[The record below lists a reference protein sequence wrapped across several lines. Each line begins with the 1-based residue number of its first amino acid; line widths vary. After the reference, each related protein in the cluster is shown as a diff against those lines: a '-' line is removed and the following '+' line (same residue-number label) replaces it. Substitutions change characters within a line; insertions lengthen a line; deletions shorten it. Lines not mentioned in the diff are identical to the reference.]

1 MSHTPH
7 VLIVGTGF
15 AGRWI
20 ATKLKEAGRHDFVVL
35 EIARR
40 VDSEVVSYDFDEETD
55 RWRVQTRTGDMYF
68 PRIVVAAIG
77 SLHKSSVHIVGRRG
91 LTIQDAWRDDMEPY
105 LGVMVAG
112 FPNFF
117 LMVDPQARYIMACL
131 AMMEAQDATRIDVRG
146 GAQREFNRRIH
157 RNRYGMVWT
166 GSRRRSLRRP
176 DSNAFELSNLDE
188 REQDTEFSGSAVLS
202 AGGRTESVQVH
213 LNGHFEPLDGRYH
226 WYGRVVGDVVGF
238 KKPNG
243 SPLVL
248 TIGDGPE
255 TPAALAEEDPWGN
268 YRITGVGTPPFTVQP
283 TP

>member
-1 MSHTPH
+1 MSERPD
-7 VLIVGTGF
+7 VLIVGTGLV
-15 AGRWI
+15 GRGI
-20 ATKLKEAGRHDFVVL
+20 AEM
-35 EIARR
+35 ARQL
-40 VDSEVVSYDFDEETD
+40 DSEVVSYDFDEETD
-55 RWRVQTRTGDMYF
+55 RWRLETRTGDVHF
-68 PRIVVAAIG
+68 PRIVVAAVG
-77 SLHKSSVHIVGRRG
+77 SLCEPSVHIVGRRG
-91 LTIQDAWRDDMEPY
+91 LTIQDAWHDGMEPY

-117 LMVDPQARYIMACL
+117 LTADLHPGRRNRSIVADAQARYIKACL
-131 AMMEAQDATRIDVRG
+131 AMMAAQDATRIDVRG
-146 GAQREFNRRIH
+146 GAQREFNRRIR
-157 RNRYGMVWT
+157 RNRHVTAWT
-166 GSRRRSLRRP
+166 GPRRALRRP
-176 DSNAFELSNLDE
+176 DPNAFELSNLDE

-268 YRITGVGTPPFTVQP
+268 YRITGVGAPPFTVQP
-283 TP
+283 IR